1 MERGF
6 TDQPSR
12 PTEKKVLNVSQ
23 KKTIYELLEEEKK
36 SREGAQ
42 EEDEMLKVGLAKI
55 PEKRKS
61 RGWSRWSFKIN
72 KLL

>member
-36 SREGAQ
+36 SREGGQ

-55 PEKRKS
+55 P
-61 RGWSRWSFKIN
+61 
-72 KLL
+72 